1 MKESREREKVG
12 RLMRLTRKCGIQMKL
27 KSCSLEG
34 KGLKKKIG
42 PGANSVSEVMVVDQ
56 K

>member
-1 MKESREREKVG
+1 
-12 RLMRLTRKCGIQMKL
+12 MKL

-42 PGANSVSEVMVVDQ
+42 PGANSVCHGGRPKTNGIET
-56 K
+56 